1 MFTVRVKEWEKRNW
15 KVVATFDT
23 FKEAHKYAVALDFK
37 WRKSIDTMYN
47 SIDIKNTETKERF
60 GIVLV

>member
-1 MFTVRVKEWEKRNW
+1 MYTVRIKEYEKRNW

-23 FKEAHKYAVALDFK
+23 MKEAKKYAIKLDYSF
-37 WRKSIDTMYN
+37 RKSIDTMYN

-60 GIVLV
+60 MIA